1 MKILGFPEVIELKEA
16 VKERFDEKVHLC
28 DSCGAQVFSLDKD
41 DAALRKFIAEYFTA
55 KGAACGVFRRTD
67 FIFIWRNLSD
77 WEKRSERMLNM
88 S

>member
-55 KGAACGVFRRTD
+55 RELRAVF
-67 FIFIWRNLSD
+67 
-77 WEKRSERMLNM
+77 SEDGLYFHMEELV
-88 S
+88 